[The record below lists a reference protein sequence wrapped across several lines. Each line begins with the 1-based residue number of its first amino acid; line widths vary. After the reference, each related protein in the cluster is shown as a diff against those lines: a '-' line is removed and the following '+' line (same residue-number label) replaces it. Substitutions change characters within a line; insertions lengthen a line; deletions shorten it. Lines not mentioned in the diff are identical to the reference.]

1 MHAVGDIV
9 WARDVCGDYYKARVV
24 AGRGDGEARELC
36 VHFFGWA
43 AKFDEWVAAD
53 SDGLQSWPGNGQPL
67 SEPAEYEWACSKGR
81 LDDEDAQYE
90 VDSLLRKRSR
100 GDGDAA
106 DEYLVRFVGY
116 SKKYDQWLPAGEI
129 DPALVAAFVP
139 PPPKQSRREPLG
151 PYVLSVADPVE
162 PAVAA
167 VLVKPWLS
175 TVGRKAA
182 GLLRRQ
188 QDAWACKLLERMDT
202 CPAWTFK
209 ALHTA
214 IKEMAAGLTGVCL
227 APRSCSPPTP

>member
-53 SDGLQSWPGNGQPL
+53 SDGLQPWPGNGQPL

-116 SKKYDQWLPAGEI
+116 TARSTISGCRPARSTRRWWRRLSRLR
-129 DPALVAAFVP
+129 PSRAAA
-139 PPPKQSRREPLG
+139 SR
-151 PYVLSVADPVE
+151 
-162 PAVAA
+162 
-167 VLVKPWLS
+167 
-175 TVGRKAA
+175 
-182 GLLRRQ
+182 
-188 QDAWACKLLERMDT
+188 WART
-202 CPAWTFK
+202 C
-209 ALHTA
+209 
-214 IKEMAAGLTGVCL
+214 
-227 APRSCSPPTP
+227 